1 MKQFAA
7 AILFSVAILPNLSH
21 AMTRVETSGAKNDAA
36 KVTASANQSGKV
48 EAIFAGAGKIV
59 IGGVTY
65 IYNPLSTVVTINGK
79 RVTISDVRVGDT
91 VQFQAAAPGADKA
104 ALLTKLSVE
113 KP

>member
-7 AILFSVAILPNLSH
+7 AILFSVALLPSLSH
-21 AMTRVETSGAKNDAA
+21 AMARAETPGAKNDAV
-36 KVTASANQSGKV
+36 KVTAPANQSGKV

-65 IYNPLSTVVTINGK
+65 AYNPLSTTVMINGK
-79 RVTISDVRVGDT
+79 RATISDVRVGDT
-91 VQFQAAAPGADKA
+91 VQFQSAAQGANKTS
-104 ALLTKLSVE
+104 LLSTLSVG

>member
-1 MKQFAA
+1 MKQFVA

-59 IGGVTY
+59 IGGITY
-65 IYNPLSTVVTINGK
+65 AYNPLSTVVTVNGK
-79 RVTISDVRVGDT
+79 RATISDVRVGDT
-91 VQFQAAAPGADKA
+91 VQFQAAAQGASKA
-104 ALLTKLSVE
+104 ALLTKLNVE
-113 KP
+113 RP

>member
-1 MKQFAA
+1 MKQFVA

-59 IGGVTY
+59 IGGITY
-65 IYNPLSTVVTINGK
+65 AYNPLSTVVTVNGK
-79 RVTISDVRVGDT
+79 RATISDVRVGDT
-91 VQFQAAAPGADKA
+91 VQFQAAAQGANKT
-104 ALLTKLSVE
+104 ALLTKLSVG
-113 KP
+113 P

>member
-7 AILFSVAILPNLSH
+7 AILFSVAVLPSLSQ
-21 AMTRVETSGAKNDAA
+21 AMTKVETTGAKSDAA
-36 KVTASANQSGKV
+36 KVTAPANQSGKV
-48 EAIFAGAGKIV
+48 EAIFAGAGKMV

-65 IYNPLSTVVTINGK
+65 AYNPLSTAVTVNGK
-79 RVTISDVRVGDT
+79 RATISDVRVGDT
-91 VQFQAAAPGADKA
+91 VQFQAAAPGANKA